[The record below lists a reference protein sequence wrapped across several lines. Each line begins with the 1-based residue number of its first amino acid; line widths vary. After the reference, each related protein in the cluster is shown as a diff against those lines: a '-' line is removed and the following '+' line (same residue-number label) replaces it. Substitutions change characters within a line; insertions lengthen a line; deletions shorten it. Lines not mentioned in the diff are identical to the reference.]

1 MIFKRLFGPSPTQVG
16 GHALYAAMAR
26 QARRPSLYSVLGAP
40 DTTEGR
46 FEVYSLHVALLL
58 LRLKGQGGAVAETAQ
73 AVFDAYV
80 KSLDEALR
88 EMGVGDIVMGKRM
101 RKLGEAVYGRMR
113 SLETALA
120 ALPERGPLHA
130 LLERTVFA
138 KDAGGGAEGA
148 GQGAGPASA
157 GLADYVVRAA
167 TALEGQPLES
177 LLQDGAA
184 WPDP

>member
-1 MIFKRLFGPSPTQVG
+1 MIFKRLFGPSPAQVRG
-16 GHALYAAMAR
+16 EGLYAATAL
-26 QARRPSLYSVLGAP
+26 QARRPELYGALGAP

-58 LRLKGQGGAVAETAQ
+58 LRLKGQQGDVAETAQ

-80 KSLDEALR
+80 KALDEALR

-120 ALPERGPLHA
+120 AQPDRAPLQA

-138 KDAGGGAEGA
+138 AAGEGV
-148 GQGAGPASA
+148 PRESA
-157 GLADYVVRAA
+157 GLADYVARAA
-167 TALEGQPLES
+167 DALAAQPLED
-177 LLQDGAA
+177 LLKDGAA

>member
-1 MIFKRLFGPSPTQVG
+1 MIFKRLFGPSPAQVG
-16 GHALYAAMAR
+16 GDALYAAAAR
-26 QARRPSLYSVLGAP
+26 QARRPGLYGALGAP

-58 LRLKGQGGAVAETAQ
+58 LRMKGRGGAFAETAQ

-120 ALPERGPLHA
+120 ALPERAPLDA
-130 LLERTVFA
+130 VLERTVFGADA
-138 KDAGGGAEGA
+138 KGA
-148 GQGAGPASA
+148 GEDAAPASA
-157 GLADYVVRAA
+157 GLADYVVRA
-167 TALEGQPLES
+167 TAALDSQPLES
-177 LLQDGAA
+177 LLRDGAA

>member
-1 MIFKRLFGPSPTQVG
+1 MIFKRLFGRNAARIG
-16 GHALYAAMAR
+16 GDALYAATAR
-26 QARRPSLYSVLGAP
+26 QARRPEVYSMLGAP

-58 LRLKGQGGAVAETAQ
+58 LRLKGQEGAVAETAQ

-80 KSLDEALR
+80 RSLDEALR

-120 ALPERGPLHA
+120 ALPDRKPLEA
-130 LLERTVFA
+130 LLDRTVFA
-138 KDAGGGAEGA
+138 AVPEAA

-157 GLADYVVRAA
+157 ALAGYVARAA
-167 TALEGQPLES
+167 EALARQPLED
-177 LLQDGAA
+177 LLRDGAA

>member
-1 MIFKRLFGPSPTQVG
+1 MLFKRLFGPSPAQVG
-16 GHALYAAMAR
+16 GDALYAAAAR
-26 QARRPSLYSVLGAP
+26 QARRPGLYSVLGAP

-58 LRLKGQGGAVAETAQ
+58 LRMKGQGGAVAETAQ

-120 ALPERGPLHA
+120 ALPEHGPLEA
-130 LLERTVFA
+130 LLDRTVFA
-138 KDAGGGAEGA
+138 KAAEKA
-148 GQGAGPASA
+148 GQGSA

-167 TALEGQPLES
+167 EALGRQPLES

>member
-1 MIFKRLFGPSPTQVG
+1 MIFKRLFRPRPAQVG
-16 GHALYAAMAR
+16 GDALYAATAR
-26 QARRPSLYSVLGAP
+26 QARCPGLYSALGAP

-46 FEVYSLHVALLL
+46 FEVYSLHVALVL

-120 ALPERGPLHA
+120 ALPERGPLEA
-130 LLERTVFA
+130 LLKRTVFGV
-138 KDAGGGAEGA
+138 DIEGA
-148 GQGAGPASA
+148 GDGAAQASA
-157 GLADYVVRAA
+157 GLADYVVRA
-167 TALEGQPLES
+167 TAALDDQPLES
-177 LLQDGAA
+177 LLKDGAA